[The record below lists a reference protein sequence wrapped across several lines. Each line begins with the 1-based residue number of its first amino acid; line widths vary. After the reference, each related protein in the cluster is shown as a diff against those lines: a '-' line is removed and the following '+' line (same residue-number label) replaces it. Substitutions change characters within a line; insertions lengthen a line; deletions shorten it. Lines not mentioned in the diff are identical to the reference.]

1 MEATSG
7 SCHLVTLSP
16 CHRVLILAVFL
27 YLSGCGGSAPVG
39 EVAGKVTFKGRPVG
53 EGRVTFQNLQTGAA
67 DEAELNNDGAY
78 AIKSPMPVGEYK
90 VMVSPLIVRK
100 QVDGKGPVVGVEK
113 AAPDIPDKYRTIG
126 STDLKETVK
135 EGKNELNFDLKR

>member
-1 MEATSG
+1 MEARFG
-7 SCHLVTLSP
+7 YCHRVTLSP
-16 CHRVLILAVFL
+16 CGRLLILVAIL
-27 YLSGCGGSAPVG
+27 CLSGCGSSAPVG
-39 EVAGKVTFKGRPVG
+39 EVAGKVTFKRKPVS

-67 DEAELNNDGAY
+67 DEAELNSDGAY
-78 AIKSPMPVGEYK
+78 AMKSPLPVGEYK

-126 STDLKETVK
+126 GTDLKETVK
-135 EGKNELNFDLKR
+135 EGKNEFNFDLKR

>member
-1 MEATSG
+1 MEARFG
-7 SCHLVTLSP
+7 YCRLVTFP
-16 CHRVLILAVFL
+16 VCHRLLIQVALL
-27 YLSGCGGSAPVG
+27 CLCGCGSSAPVG
-39 EVAGKVTFKGRPVG
+39 EVAGKVTFKGRSVS

-67 DEAELNNDGAY
+67 DEAELNSDGTY
-78 AIKSPMPVGEYK
+78 AMKSPLPVGEYK

-126 STDLKETVK
+126 STDLKKTVK